1 MERLVIKGGRR
12 LTGTVKISGA
22 KNAVLPIIAATL
34 LGQDKTTCLDEVPN
48 LEDVKT
54 ISEVLK
60 TLGVNVRHEK
70 ENNQLYVDASKIEN
84 VTAPYDLVRKMR
96 ASFLIMGPLL
106 ARLGAAKISLPG
118 GCAIGT
124 RPIDLHL
131 KGFAALGA
139 KIDIGHG
146 DITASAPEGLHGARI
161 YLDFPSVGATE
172 NILMAAS
179 MAQGQTILENPAQEP
194 EIVDLANYLN
204 IMGAR
209 IRGAGTNVIKIDGVD
224 KLIARDY
231 TIIPDRIEAG
241 TYMIAAAMTRG
252 DIYVENAISEHL
264 KPVIAKLK
272 EAGVTVIEDVDGI
285 RVSNTDERLLPIL
298 DTLKNCG
305 VSIQENVTN
314 FEFPK
319 SALNISEKVS
329 AAFEELKNIGI
340 KIFETAET
348 FKISNDKRP
357 RAVDIKTLPYPGFP
371 TDMQAQFM
379 AMLAVSEGTGIVTET
394 VFENRFMHVDE
405 LRRMG
410 AQIKIDGRTSVVEGV
425 EKLTGC
431 QVKATDL
438 RAGAAIVLAGLVADG
453 ETTISYIHHIDRG
466 YDRLVEK
473 LVNLGADIRRVD
485 S

>member
-1 MERLVIKGGRR
+1 MERLIIKGGKR
-12 LTGTVKISGA
+12 LSGTVKISGA

-34 LGQDKTTCLDEVPN
+34 LGQDKETCLDEVPN
-48 LEDVKT
+48 LDDVRT
-54 ISEVLK
+54 ISEVLR
-60 TLGVNVRHEK
+60 TLGVKVRHEP
-70 ENNQLYVDASKIEN
+70 ENCKLYVDASSIEN
-84 VTAPYDLVRKMR
+84 ITAPYDLVRKMR

-106 ARLGAAKISLPG
+106 ARLGKAKISLPG

-131 KGFAALGA
+131 KGFEALGA
-139 KIDIGHG
+139 KISIGHG
-146 DITASAPEGLHGARI
+146 YIEAVAPEGLKGAQI

-179 MAQGQTILENPAQEP
+179 MAQGQTIIENPAQEP

-204 IMGAR
+204 IMGAK
-209 IRGAGTNVIKIDGVD
+209 IRGAGTNVIKVEGSK

-241 TYMIAAAMTRG
+241 TYMIAAAMTKG
-252 DIYVENAISEHL
+252 DVYIANAISEHL

-272 EAGVTVIEDVDGI
+272 EAGVKVIEDVDGI
-285 RVSNTDERLLPIL
+285 RVICDRR
-298 DTLKNCG
+298 
-305 VSIQENVTN
+305 
-314 FEFPK
+314 PK
-319 SALNISEKVS
+319 
-329 AAFEELKNIGI
+329 
-340 KIFETAET
+340 
-348 FKISNDKRP
+348 
-357 RAVDIKTLPYPGFP
+357 AVDIKTLPYPGFP

-379 AMLAVSEGTGIVTET
+379 AMLTISTGTSMVTET

-410 AQIKIDGRTSVVEGV
+410 AKIKIDGRTSVVEGQ

-438 RAGAAIVLAGLVADG
+438 RAGAAIVLAALVAEG
-453 ETTISYIHHIDRG
+453 ETQVGYIHHIDRG
-466 YDRLVEK
+466 YDNLVQK
-473 LVNLGADIRRVD
+473 LVRLGADIKRVNN
-485 S
+485 